1 MTDATILDNNAI
13 AIYYSENAG
22 KTFIF
27 IAESNSRLDDTHSY
41 SLQASFLRCIG
52 HISTN
57 RNNLVSLQETN
68 RILHKH
74 ARME

>member
-1 MTDATILDNNAI
+1 MKDATILDNNAI
-13 AIYYSENAG
+13 AIYYAENQG
-22 KTFIF
+22 EKIVFIT
-27 IAESNSRLDDTHSY
+27 ESNSRLDDTHSH
-41 SLQASFLRCIG
+41 SLQASFLRYIG

-57 RNNLVSLQETN
+57 RNNVVSLQEIN